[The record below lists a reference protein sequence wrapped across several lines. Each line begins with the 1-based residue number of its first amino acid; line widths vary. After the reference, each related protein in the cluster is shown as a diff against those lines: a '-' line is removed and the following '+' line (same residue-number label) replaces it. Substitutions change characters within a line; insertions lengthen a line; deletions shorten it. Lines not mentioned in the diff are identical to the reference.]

1 MKGDIEIISSTGK
14 GMCGGTDAYIDWSLP
29 KVISSE
35 DMIFFKAESALN
47 APDRAERNI
56 EPLGFVSTF
65 AAPCGGGTFL
75 FHEYGRGFSRYDER
89 IFSLSLVKENVFPAL
104 CALVKRLD
112 LAKDNGFHSKT
123 HGLPENFGGSIDI
136 KYSSGEKISI
146 SNNQSPVL
154 SREAGFEISQF
165 FIGAMKGEKVALPD
179 AKDLAVIRF
188 DEERSDGGFTRVAL
202 TLNADGTGTNKRS
215 SRYDAPTVFKSE
227 RSVSAETVQNI
238 NKTIETAGLFAWE
251 HLPEKSYSSNKNKTL
266 TFVFRNGQELTV
278 RADRAVPERIGGAF
292 FDIELELATKN

>member
-56 EPLGFVSTF
+56 EPLGFVSAF

-154 SREAGFEISQF
+154 SHKAGFEISQF
-165 FIGAMKGEKVALPD
+165 FIKAMKGEKVALPD

-188 DEERSDGGFTRVAL
+188 DEERSDGGFTRAAL
-202 TLNADGTGTNKRS
+202 TLNADGTTKVAGKLGALSASGSGYADVTKIADGVIHADFAPIVSVKDGKTTLKRALS
-215 SRYDAPTVFKSE
+215 IQANLWSD
-227 RSVSAETVQNI
+227 RSND
-238 NKTIETAGLFAWE
+238 
-251 HLPEKSYSSNKNKTL
+251 HLEG
-266 TFVFRNGQELTV
+266 V
-278 RADRAVPERIGGAF
+278 GAAK
-292 FDIELELATKN
+292 IIKE